1 MATLLTSG
9 RESELSQPA
18 LAGAAELNARPRP
31 SRPRP
36 PVANIEL
43 VRHIKQSKGWR
54 DVQVMPLVKFK
65 VVLAESGCLPKASR
79 SASRLLG
86 ALSAAIIT
94 AIINIDTQGQHR
106 PGRS

>member
-43 VRHIKQSKGWR
+43 VRHIKQSKEWR
-54 DVQVMPLVKFK
+54 DVMPLVKFK